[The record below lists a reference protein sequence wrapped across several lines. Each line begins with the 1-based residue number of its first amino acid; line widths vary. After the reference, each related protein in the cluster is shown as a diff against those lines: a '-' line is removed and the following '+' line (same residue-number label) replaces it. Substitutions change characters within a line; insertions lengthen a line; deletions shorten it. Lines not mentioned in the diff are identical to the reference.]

1 MKTIRPVLGLLL
13 LAVLTACTAHDPAA
27 DAAASPP
34 AASPPAAAKP
44 AAARYQLTGRV
55 VAVIPARHSLLIAH
69 EAILGLMGAMTMEFA
84 ADDAALAAASPNA
97 HVTAVVVAD
106 NGSLRLENVEFSPPT
121 AP

>member
-27 DAAASPP
+27 DA

-106 NGSLRLENVEFSPPT
+106 NGSLRLENVKFSPPT